1 MCVIE
6 AVRARREVSEVD
18 VCEVDVCEV
27 DVCEV
32 DVCALMASP

>member
-18 VCEVDVCEV
+18 VCEGDVCEA
-27 DVCEV
+27 